1 MCLHYN
7 YYVRET
13 YKRRKNM
20 TPKIWLFVVLIAV
33 MAPVYLLFGV
43 ATSKNVKEMS
53 EKNKEEYEKNKSKH
67 KYMVMGQSWGLAIGV
82 TVGSV
87 ASYLMSGRV
96 STGMCL
102 GTGLGMFVG
111 MMIGAIIDRKREME
125 HKTNEFN
132 L

>member
-1 MCLHYN
+1 M
-7 YYVRET
+7 
-13 YKRRKNM
+13 
-20 TPKIWLFVVLIAV
+20 P
-33 MAPVYLLFGV
+33 
-43 ATSKNVKEMS
+43 
-53 EKNKEEYEKNKSKH
+53 
-67 KYMVMGQSWGLAIGV
+67 IGV